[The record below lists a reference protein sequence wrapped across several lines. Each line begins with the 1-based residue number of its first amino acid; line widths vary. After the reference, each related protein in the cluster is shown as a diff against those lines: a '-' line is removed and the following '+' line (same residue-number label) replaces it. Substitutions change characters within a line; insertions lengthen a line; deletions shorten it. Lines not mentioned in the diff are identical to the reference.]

1 MRRTMFTH
9 QYADALTSN
18 YPDRLYYEANKIKS
32 QNDQKETY
40 IAALIHI
47 ETLGDSAPY
56 WVIKA
61 KFDLLENAD
70 ELATNN
76 ELKLNKLNEIVAIL
90 SKFKISLK
98 NHYGEFAFSLYQ
110 QYKITTESYQM
121 YFWLLEAIKAGHYEA
136 LKLLPDKDFRYGPE
150 RKQVFVNRSWVNIPK
165 HKLLEELQPIYPKVI
180 LAFLVCH
187 HPKVYFAWS
196 KHSINDDKDRALWF
210 TANINP
216 QTILN
221 NLYDSDLDLI
231 RIFKEF
237 YQLVSNK
244 LLTIEDWIDA
254 LDCILTY
261 SNQDTKSADSTLGD
275 GIKDWF
281 LYMRGTALLQTK
293 QRDIAKA
300 SFESISNFNQPL
312 YAEANLELGNYYMAE
327 EYYLEALKHFNLV
340 LEYDAQG
347 KVISRETVE
356 ENISALKGILHIS
369 ENEDE
374 SSQKHVKL

>member
-9 QYADALTSN
+9 QYAEALTSN

-32 QNDQKETY
+32 KDDQKEAY
-40 IAALIHI
+40 VAALMHI
-47 ETLGDSAPY
+47 EALGDAAPY

-61 KFDLLENAD
+61 KFDLLDNAD

-90 SKFKISLK
+90 SKFKISLE

-136 LKLLPDKDFRYGPE
+136 LELLPDKDFRYGPE
-150 RKQVFVNRSWVNIPK
+150 RKQVYVNHRWVDIPQHQLIK
-165 HKLLEELQPIYPKVI
+165 KLEPIYPKVI

-196 KHSINDDKDRALWF
+196 KHRINNDKDRALWF

-216 QTILN
+216 QTILGN
-221 NLYDSDLDLI
+221 IYGSDLDLI
-231 RIFKEF
+231 RIFKKF

-261 SNQDTKSADSTLGD
+261 SNQDTKSEDRILGD
-275 GIKDWF
+275 GIKDWL

-327 EYYLEALKHFNLV
+327 EHHLEALKHFNLA

-356 ENISALKGILHIS
+356 ENISALKGILHIN
-369 ENEDE
+369 ENEGE
-374 SSQKHVKL
+374 SSQKYLKL